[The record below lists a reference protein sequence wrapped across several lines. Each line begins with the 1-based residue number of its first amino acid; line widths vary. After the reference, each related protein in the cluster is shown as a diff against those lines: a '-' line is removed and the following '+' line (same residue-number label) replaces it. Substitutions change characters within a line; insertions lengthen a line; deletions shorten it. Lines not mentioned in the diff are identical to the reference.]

1 MCPHSFTFSLTVLLL
16 QRRSWVVKVI
26 LGPTKPKI
34 FTIYGIVRHWY
45 LQKMF
50 ADSEM
55 RLLLSKREALRRS
68 SPPQE
73 FCVLTNSCSWNHRWL
88 LTLSVEEAWGSSLMT
103 YLTTGKLNSL
113 SKPPHTHPLQL
124 PLDLHKIKSIL
135 ALLIEEQKLNCIF
148 KASW

>member
-1 MCPHSFTFSLTVLLL
+1 MGPHSFTFSLTVLLL

-50 ADSEM
+50 ADPET
-55 RLLLSKREALRRS
+55 RLLLPKREALRRS
-68 SPPQE
+68 DPPQE
-73 FCVLTNSCSWNHRWL
+73 FCVLTNSCSWNHCWL
-88 LTLSVEEAWGSSLMT
+88 LIVSVEEVWGSSLVT
-103 YLTTGKLNSL
+103 YWMTGKLKSL
-113 SKPPHTHPLQL
+113 PKPPHTHPLQL

-135 ALLIEEQKLNCIF
+135 ALLIEVQKLNYIF